1 MSMRGISLVEAV
13 VVVGITAAVAASL
26 LSAIRYFYINNAYVV
41 EATTAVEN
49 GRRGLAKSLGH
60 LREASYGDDGAYP
73 VASAATSSVTFY
85 SDTDTDGAIEK
96 VKIWAYQNT
105 LYTVV
110 TNSGGNPP
118 SYTGQTSATTSIV
131 SYLRNG
137 SSTPIFKYY
146 DSNGTQLSTTSTP
159 VASIA
164 TITMTVQIDLNP
176 SRAPQVFTL
185 YGSATLRNLRD

>member
-1 MSMRGISLVEAV
+1 MRYRGISLVETV
-13 VVVGITAAVAASL
+13 VVIAITAAVSGAL
-26 LSAIRYFYINNAYVV
+26 LSAIRCFYVNNEYVI

-49 GRRGLAKSLGH
+49 ARRGLALSLSE

-73 VASAATSSVTFY
+73 VESAATSSVTFY

-96 VKIWAYQNT
+96 VKIWAYNGS

-118 SYTGQTSATTSIV
+118 TYTGQASATTSIV
-131 SYLRNG
+131 SDLRNG
-137 SSTPIFKYY
+137 TSTPVFTYF
-146 DSNGTQLSTTSTP
+146 DSSGAQLSTSATP

-164 TITMTVQIDLNP
+164 TVKATVQIDINP
-176 SRAPQVFTL
+176 NRAPQIYTL